1 MSESWREWVPR
12 FDAWAATYDED
23 TADPWFAYE
32 AAWAFVSRW
41 LEAGL
46 GGRGEADV
54 LACRGDAP
62 AGLPGS
68 EAPGSAAPDRGGLHG
83 AHVIDVGCGT
93 GAFLRRLADLGARVT
108 GVEPSSGMRA
118 AAAARV
124 PEATVLDGHLAS
136 IPLADGAVD
145 ALIQHLH
152 GESPGAG
159 RTTRGAGRDAPGG
172 RRARDDRLVDVP
184 VVPPD
189 DLARVRDVLVANGR
203 ADQVDWYAEGQ
214 GLDLPMWRHA
224 LEGTGRRVHVEL
236 LGPLVTGLAA
246 VDPGGSGAS

>member
-1 MSESWREWVPR
+1 MAESWREWIPR

-32 AAWAFVSRW
+32 AAWAFVARW

-46 GGRGEADV
+46 GD
-54 LACRGDAP
+54 RGDADVP
-62 AGLPGS
+62 AGRAD
-68 EAPGSAAPDRGGLHG
+68 APLDEPLRG
-83 AHVIDVGCGT
+83 AHVVDVGCGT

-124 PEATVLDGHLAS
+124 PEADILDGHLTS

-145 ALIQHLH
+145 ALISTYTVSHLTPA
-152 GESPGAG
+152 EQPAALAEML
-159 RTTRGAGRDAPGG
+159 RVVARRGPIVI
-172 RRARDDRLVDVP
+172 VDVP

-189 DLARVRDVLVANGR
+189 DLARVRALLVANGR
-203 ADQVDWYAEGQ
+203 EDQVDWYAEGQ
-214 GLDLPMWRHA
+214 GLDLPAWRQA
-224 LEGTGRRVHVEL
+224 LERTGRRVHVEP
-236 LGPLVTGLAA
+236 LGQLVTGLAA
-246 VDPGGSGAS
+246 VDPGGEVAR

>member
-1 MSESWREWVPR
+1 MAESWREWIPR
-12 FDAWAATYDED
+12 FDTWAATYDKD

-46 GGRGEADV
+46 GDLGDADV
-54 LACRGDAP
+54 LAGRAAAP
-62 AGLPGS
+62 AGEPL
-68 EAPGSAAPDRGGLHG
+68 RG

-108 GVEPSSGMRA
+108 GVEPSSGMRDV
-118 AAAARV
+118 AAARV
-124 PEATVLDGHLAS
+124 PEAAVLDGHLAS

-145 ALIQHLH
+145 ALISTYTVSHLA
-152 GESPGAG
+152 PAG
-159 RTTRGAGRDAPGG
+159 QPAALAEMLRVVARRGPIVI
-172 RRARDDRLVDVP
+172 VDVP

-189 DLARVRDVLVANGR
+189 DIARVRELLVANGR

-214 GLDLPMWRHA
+214 GLDLPMWRQA

-236 LGPLVTGLAA
+236 LGQLVTGLAA
-246 VDPGGSGAS
+246 VAPGGSGAR